1 MLMFLVAGCSHF
13 SSMDH
18 CAPARPSYVWKTS
31 YISSSILEKT
41 HMAMRSNFPDRIG
54 FLVLLLLLLV
64 VSTSSF
70 SSRNIRRGTKGLPR
84 LRPCLFAG
92 DNQNDGGQKNAKK
105 EEDITNSSSSNN
117 TNKQLSRIE
126 AVRKMLRTEAPP
138 VEQRKTERRDIFIN
152 FVTAGL
158 VAVFGV
164 AATQLFRT
172 TVYTPAG
179 FQRLPTTQF
188 IAALGDSKA
197 SSGVILGD
205 RPWGLWRVDPGP
217 RGVWLKDYETK
228 LRQNDNVA
236 PAGWKFSSD
245 DWWLEEHGL
254 IMETPAFPL
263 PPGRYLV
270 TGGRSV
276 TTGLTVDK
284 LGKWQ
289 LDEGTLYDVTH
300 LPCRAARYKGSSPT
314 AANPRDF
321 PVTPGAIMPSVPGAE
336 QQDYAVLFLVGRAKL
351 VS

>member
-1 MLMFLVAGCSHF
+1 
-13 SSMDH
+13 
-18 CAPARPSYVWKTS
+18 
-31 YISSSILEKT
+31 
-41 HMAMRSNFPDRIG
+41 MAMRSNFPDRIG

-188 IAALGDSKA
+188 IAALGDPRA

-217 RGVWLKDYETK
+217 RGVWL
-228 LRQNDNVA
+228 R
-236 PAGWKFSSD
+236 
-245 DWWLEEHGL
+245 EEHGL

-284 LGKWQ
+284 LGNWQ

>member
-1 MLMFLVAGCSHF
+1 MLMFLVAGCSH
-13 SSMDH
+13 
-18 CAPARPSYVWKTS
+18 PWILARPPVLRLENIK
-31 YISSSILEKT
+31 YINHQFWKT
-41 HMAMRSNFPDRIG
+41 HMAMRSNVPRRRIG
-54 FLVLLLLLLV
+54 FLVLFLLV
-64 VSTSSF
+64 DSASSF
-70 SSRNIRRGTKGLPR
+70 SSTNIRHRIKGLPR
-84 LRPCLFAG
+84 LRPCLLAG
-92 DNQNDGGQKNAKK
+92 DNNQNDGLNANK
-105 EEDITNSSSSNN
+105 DDTTDSSSSAS
-117 TNKQLSRIE
+117 NKQLSRIE

-138 VEQRKTERRDIFIN
+138 AEQRKMERKDLLIN
-152 FVTAGL
+152 FVAAGL
-158 VAVFGV
+158 VAVCGV
-164 AATQLFRT
+164 AASQLFIT
-172 TVYTPAG
+172 SVYTPAG

-188 IAALGDSKA
+188 IAALGDPKA

-228 LRQNDNVA
+228 LRPNDNVA
-236 PAGWKFSSD
+236 PAGWKFSTD

-254 IMETPAFPL
+254 IMETPVFPL
-263 PPGRYLV
+263 QPGRYLV

-284 LGKWQ
+284 LGNWR

-321 PVTPGAIMPSVPGAE
+321 PVTPGAVMPSVPGAV